1 MKCTYCDKYRHTE
14 DKCWFETSQ
23 SQAGTPQEKAPPHSL
38 PPKKRTRDESIEREE
53 ENKASYLAVD
63 EARYFVAFHNTDLA
77 SISYV
82 AESTSLLYTPAT
94 KDDFALDTACSQH
107 ASHNRD
113 VFTSYQDL
121 SYPQKIKRYAGSL
134 QAKGMGK
141 VVLQ

>member
-1 MKCTYCDKYRHTE
+1 MLV
-14 DKCWFETSQ
+14 ETSQ
-23 SQAGTPQEKAPPHSL
+23 SQAGTPQEEALPHSP

-53 ENKASYLAVD
+53 EPKSSYLAVD
-63 EARYFVAFHNTDLA
+63 EARYFVAFHNTDLG

-107 ASHNRD
+107 TSHNRD
-113 VFTSYQDL
+113 VFTSYRDL
-121 SYPQKIKRYAGSL
+121 SYPQEIKGCAGSL
-134 QAKGMGK
+134 QAKGMGN